1 MNSLQ
6 CQPQKGKKSLNPFSS
21 FFFSYEG
28 AEKRMLKALSQVQ
41 SVKQSMLSSKWES
54 LLNNLGHV
62 ARKLGK
68 LEEALGY
75 HQQALVLKPMASST
89 YAAIGYVQTLM
100 QKYFEAVESFHK
112 ALSLRRDDAFSTTML
127 NNVVEHLVDDI
138 TPFESKTFSFFLFS
152 LHFFRISEDF
162 FIRVFLVL
170 LLFCI
175 LFFLGLQCKNKSTEP
190 KNRLVLKLPRFFP
203 HPIGER
209 KRGKCQK

>member
-1 MNSLQ
+1 
-6 CQPQKGKKSLNPFSS
+6 
-21 FFFSYEG
+21 
-28 AEKRMLKALSQVQ
+28 MLKALSQVQ

-138 TPFESKTFSFFLFS
+138 TPFESKTFSFFI
-152 LHFFRISEDF
+152 FFTF
-162 FIRVFLVL
+162 F
-170 LLFCI
+170 
-175 LFFLGLQCKNKSTEP
+175 
-190 KNRLVLKLPRFFP
+190 
-203 HPIGER
+203 
-209 KRGKCQK
+209 